1 MGLISLYITL
11 MYVFGLFVLT
21 QKYRETGLLL
31 VGDVIMIVMSPV
43 SMLSV
48 LAVKIVSTFVDVDA
62 IIMMRKEE

>member
-21 QKYRETGLLL
+21 QKYRETGLLS